1 MVAKELERY
10 DADSKQSTEDFEGAA
25 NITVDTASVI
35 TKEKQSGNKDNNKED
50 LQAIYYNEYEINKSK
65 DKNEIDQKENASK
78 QK

>member
-1 MVAKELERY
+1 MVAKELEIY

>member
-25 NITVDTASVI
+25 NITVDTTSVI

-50 LQAIYYNEYEINKSK
+50 L
-65 DKNEIDQKENASK
+65 
-78 QK
+78 

>member
-1 MVAKELERY
+1 MVAKELEIY

-65 DKNEIDQKENASK
+65 DKTREKK
-78 QK
+78 R